1 VRLVR
6 NAVDHLRRQV
16 GHIRQ
21 SPRRAP
27 TRAPAAGREAFAGS
41 EVHRLPVGLLLAQME
56 GLDGNAGTNPRRW
69 TAWSSSRYRA
79 VSRRSHAAGVQASG
93 GAASGR
99 TREESGRASL
109 ACRRPRPYETDPTDT
124 RGPEGGRYFIYR
136 PPRTVDEMPSIPS
149 AVRLGRSSPPP
160 TSNASSL
167 STRSSACRAPSG
179 TRAGRLRAFSYG
191 SRQVGGGRPPAGTRR
206 ASLVCFVGSKIP
218 LMPRWD
224 PEPTR
229 LGMGAWGAAWST
241 PLPPSPP

>member
-1 VRLVR
+1 MCTHIGHGAARRSSVARTSTAGEPRVRLVR

-79 VSRRSHAAGVQASG
+79 VSRCSHAAGVRRSG
-93 GAASGR
+93 KR
-99 TREESGRASL
+99 TNPRGASL

-124 RGPEGGRYFIYR
+124 RGPEGGRYFIFR
-136 PPRTVDEMPSIPS
+136 PPRTVDEMPSTPS

-160 TSNASSL
+160 TSNASSPSL
-167 STRSSACRAPSG
+167 PRARARRHAVRRRGRGLAGCGPFHMEADKSEVDVRPLARAERVPS
-179 TRAGRLRAFSYG
+179 
-191 SRQVGGGRPPAGTRR
+191 
-206 ASLVCFVGSKIP
+206 ASLALKFH
-218 LMPRWD
+218 
-224 PEPTR
+224 
-229 LGMGAWGAAWST
+229 
-241 PLPPSPP
+241 